1 MGKKKKNLTEI
12 LRIPVEYPLGKLR
25 AAKLMYKYDPQSNIT
40 TELTLPLQS
49 NFNFFMGKLP
59 YFYSILYFSSI
70 IMKIIKKSMFNS
82 IFKLKQKKLNLSLY
96 TIQLK

>member
-1 MGKKKKNLTEI
+1 VKFRGY
-12 LRIPVEYPLGKLR
+12 IPVRVYPLGKLR
-25 AAKLMYKYDPQSNIT
+25 GAKLMYKYDPQSNIT

-70 IMKIIKKSMFNS
+70 ILKIIKK
-82 IFKLKQKKLNLSLY
+82 IYVQLNL
-96 TIQLK
+96 